1 MCFHAGTPDIKS
13 IMGHMQITRLSSV
26 LGMDIRI
33 VYIKIMHNLEYHAG
47 VLCIHSA
54 KFLRFPDMKTQNLTK

>member
-13 IMGHMQITRLSSV
+13 SMGHMQITRLSSV

-33 VYIKIMHNLEYHAG
+33 VYIKNMKIRYIIMQALVHKNACHIYINISYG
-47 VLCIHSA
+47 
-54 KFLRFPDMKTQNLTK
+54 